1 MVGGSTINAAQP
13 SLYYAICSSVDRGGT
28 PRTQL
33 SFTTLTTYLVLLIFT
48 RAILSLELISRRY
61 SSRTL
66 RSCRDI
72 AGHGCVQIYI
82 ATSLTGL

>member
-1 MVGGSTINAAQP
+1 MVRGSTIKAAQP
-13 SLYYAICSSVDRGGT
+13 SLYYAIWSSVDRGGT

-33 SFTTLTTYLVLLIFT
+33 SYTTPATHLVLLVFT
-48 RAILSLELISRRY
+48 REILSLNLIPRGNSP
-61 SSRTL
+61 RTL